1 MRRQHKAESVAL
13 AHEHGTSSVGA
24 PMAKR
29 RLIQQIAGP
38 RLARIALVG
47 ACITVAAMH
56 VASATERTVHRYL
69 EVRISPD
76 AAYVAAIEGDSPKG
90 GYLPV
95 LRDLVIRRVSDR
107 ASTQI
112 ALPCGRVPQC
122 WPTSL
127 AWAPDSKQLSFT
139 LRTPGTHTY
148 TLYSV
153 AADGANLT
161 RRLEFSGTL
170 TDIKYSPAGTIA
182 MLAIENARKEVGATE
197 AGAATA
203 GNLDAPPSEQRI
215 ATLADGHL
223 HWVSPENLF
232 VYEYDWQ
239 PNGRWFV
246 ATAAPGDGDNNWWTA
261 KLYKFAVEDGGA
273 QVLYS
278 PTDIRQQIT
287 MPKVSPDGRTVAFI
301 AGLMSDF
308 GSAGGDVYTLAIE
321 SGSAT
326 NATPG
331 IKASAISLGWGC
343 DGRLR
348 AQLLAGGQDELA
360 ELNFGQRSVPPRVLW
375 SGADTLGSADTG
387 GDSWAC
393 PSGVFA
399 AVRESFT
406 TAPEIVTGKPGHFRN
421 LTSANA
427 GIAAPLKVVS
437 VTWTVDGFD
446 ESGWLLLPEHPL
458 GKIPM
463 VTIVHG
469 GPASVAQPM
478 FTSPGLQSGLIDRGW
493 AVFRPN
499 PRGSFGQGERFT
511 AANVRDF
518 GRGDLRDI
526 LAGIDAAERI
536 APIDE
541 DRLGLTGGSY
551 GGFMT
556 MWAITQTQRFK
567 AAVAVAGVSDW
578 QSYYGENGIS
588 GWMIPYFGASVYDD
602 PAIYAQSSAINFIRN
617 AHTPTFVYVGE
628 RDIESPPPQTEEMW
642 RALKTLGVPTSI
654 MIYPGEGHG
663 LRDPANAADAVER
676 TLAWFDKYLMGEKN
690 SAQQATKAVGQ

>member
-1 MRRQHKAESVAL
+1 MKY
-13 AHEHGTSSVGA
+13 
-24 PMAKR
+24 
-29 RLIQQIAGP
+29 RLIQPMSGYRTAQIALLGGCT
-38 RLARIALVG
+38 AL
-47 ACITVAAMH
+47 AAMH
-56 VASATERTVHRYL
+56 VAAATERMVHRYL
-69 EVRISPD
+69 QVRISPD
-76 AAYVAAIEGDSPKG
+76 AAYVAAIEGDSSKG
-90 GYLPV
+90 GYLPAV
-95 LRDLVIRRVSDR
+95 RDLVIRRVRDR
-107 ASTQI
+107 ASTRI

-127 AWAPDSKQLSFT
+127 AWAPDSRQLSFT

-148 TLYSV
+148 ALYSV
-153 AADGANLT
+153 APDGGNLT
-161 RRLEFSGTL
+161 RRLEFNGTL
-170 TDIKYSPAGTIA
+170 ADIKYSAEGTIA
-182 MLAIENARKEVGATE
+182 VLAIENARKEVGATE
-197 AGAATA
+197 AGAPIAGDLDVPAT
-203 GNLDAPPSEQRI
+203 EQRI

-223 HWVSPENLF
+223 HWVSPDNLF

-239 PNGRWFV
+239 PKSRGFV
-246 ATAAPGDGDNNWWTA
+246 GTAAPGDGDNNWWTA
-261 KLYKFAVEDGGA
+261 KLYRFEVPGGAA

-287 MPKVSPDGRTVAFI
+287 MPKVSPDGRTIAFI
-301 AGLMSDF
+301 GGLMSDF
-308 GSAGGDVYTLAIE
+308 GSTGGDVYTLPIE
-321 SGSAT
+321 GGSAS

-331 IKASAISLGWGC
+331 IKASAISLGWSC

-348 AQLLAGGQDELA
+348 AQLLAGSQDELA
-360 ELNFGQRSVPPRVLW
+360 ELNVGQRHAPPRVLW
-375 SGADTLGSADTG
+375 SGTDTLGNADT

-393 PSGVFA
+393 PSSVLA

-406 TAPEIVTGKPGHFRN
+406 APPEVVIGKANRLRD

-427 GIAAPLKVVS
+427 GIAASLKAIA

-446 ESGWLLLPEHPL
+446 ESGWLLVPDRPA
-458 GKIPM
+458 GKIPL

-469 GPASVAQPM
+469 GPAAVAQPL
-478 FTSPGLQSGLIDRGW
+478 FTGPGLQSGLLDRGW

-499 PRGSFGQGERFT
+499 PRGSFGQGERFA

-518 GRGDLRDI
+518 GHGDLRDI
-526 LAGIDAAERI
+526 LAGIDAVERM

-541 DRLGLTGGSY
+541 NRLGLTGGSY

-567 AAVAVAGVSDW
+567 AAVAAAGVSDW

-588 GWMIPYFGASVYDD
+588 AWMIPYFGASVYDD
-602 PAIYAQSSAINFIRN
+602 PAIYAQSSAIGFIRN
-617 AHTPTFVYVGE
+617 AHTPTFLYVGE
-628 RDIESPPPQTEEMW
+628 RDIESPPPQTEEFW

-663 LRDPANAADAVER
+663 LRNPANAEDAVTR
-676 TLAWFDKYLMGEKN
+676 TLAWFDKYLMGQP
-690 SAQQATKAVGQ
+690 SAHDSAKAAGK

>member
-1 MRRQHKAESVAL
+1 MRRRHQAEITMLS
-13 AHEHGTSSVGA
+13 GC
-24 PMAKR
+24 
-29 RLIQQIAGP
+29 IA
-38 RLARIALVG
+38 
-47 ACITVAAMH
+47 VAAMH
-56 VASATERTVHRYL
+56 VASAAERLVHRYL

-95 LRDLVIRRVSDR
+95 LRELVIRRVADR
-107 ASTQI
+107 TSAQI

-139 LRTPGTHTY
+139 LRAPGTHAY

-153 AADGANLT
+153 AADGTNLT

-170 TDIKYSPAGTIA
+170 TDIKYSPDGTIA
-182 MLAIENARKEVGATE
+182 VLAIENARKEVGATE
-197 AGAATA
+197 AGAPIA
-203 GNLDAPPSEQRI
+203 GDLDAPPTEQRI

-223 HWVSPENLF
+223 HWASPENLF

-246 ATAAPGDGDNNWWTA
+246 GTAAPGDGDNNWWTA
-261 KLYKFAVEDGGA
+261 KLYKFAIENGAA

-287 MPKVSPDGRTVAFI
+287 LPKVSPDGRTVAFI

-308 GSAGGDVYTLAIE
+308 GSTGGDIYTLAID
-321 SGSAT
+321 GGPAT

-331 IKASAISLGWGC
+331 IKASAISIGWAC

-348 AQLLAGGQDELA
+348 AQLLAGAQDELA
-360 ELNFGQRSVPPRVLW
+360 ELNFGPRSAAPRVLW
-375 SGADTLGSADTG
+375 SGTDTLGSTDT
-387 GDSWAC
+387 GDSWSC
-393 PSGVFA
+393 PSGVLA

-406 TAPEIVTGKPGHFRN
+406 TPPEIVIGKPGQFRN

-427 GIAAPLKVVS
+427 GITAALKVVNL
-437 VTWTVDGFD
+437 TWTVDGFD

-469 GPASVAQPM
+469 GPAAVVQPV
-478 FTSPGLQSGLIDRGW
+478 FTGPGLQSGLLDRGW

-518 GRGDLRDI
+518 GHGDLRDI

-541 DRLGLTGGSY
+541 DRLGVTGGSY
-551 GGFMT
+551 GGFMA

-567 AAVAVAGVSDW
+567 AAVAAAGVSDW

-588 GWMIPYFGASVYDD
+588 AWMIPYFGASVYDD
-602 PAIYAQSSAINFIRN
+602 PAIYAQSTPINFIRN
-617 AHTPTFVYVGE
+617 AHTPTFLYVGE

-663 LRDPANAADAVER
+663 LRNPANASDAVAR
-676 TLAWFDKYLMGEKN
+676 TLAWFDKYLLGKD
-690 SAQQATKAVGQ
+690 SAQPAVKGIGQ